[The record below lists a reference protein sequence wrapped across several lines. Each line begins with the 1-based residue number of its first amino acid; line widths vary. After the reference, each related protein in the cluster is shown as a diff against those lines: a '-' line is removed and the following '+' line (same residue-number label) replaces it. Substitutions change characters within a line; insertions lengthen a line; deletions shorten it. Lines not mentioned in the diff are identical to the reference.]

1 MKTIELL
8 NNTKS
13 GTIKHDI
20 LKTAL
25 SYYNNEDDCYNFI
38 LNIFDTEK
46 ESEIISMYDIEKVYK
61 NHKKEIDNMKNEL
74 SSKYT
79 NSLDN
84 IVWACYSQIALKI
97 IEELDNNKQIFK
109 K

>member
-1 MKTIELL
+1 MKISELL
-8 NNTKS
+8 NNTKN

-25 SYYNNEDDCYNFI
+25 NYYNNENDCYNFI
-38 LNIFDTEK
+38 LNIFDTGE
-46 ESEIISMYDIEKVYK
+46 ESEIISMYDIKEVYK
-61 NHKKEIDNMKNEL
+61 NHKEEIDNMKNEL

-97 IEELDNNKQIFK
+97 IEELDNNK
-109 K
+109 